1 MLFVGRHGLY
11 DIKNR
16 IERTKNMPEQENL
29 PSRKAAPLEPQTVK
43 LPARPTFEKKPE
55 VEKEEHKRW
64 PKPKGRYRPIKDLWG
79 TYARPGGQ
87 Q

>member
-1 MLFVGRHGLY
+1 
-11 DIKNR
+11 
-16 IERTKNMPEQENL
+16 MPEQENL

-64 PKPKGRYRPIKDLWG
+64 PKPKGRYRPIKDLG
-79 TYARPGGQ
+79 EPTRVQEASNDSPSPKR
-87 Q
+87 